1 MNHCDVFDYKVNTV
15 YGAQKHLLER
25 HTGIR
30 GRKPTGNLVLAPLPL
45 HTIQGTLHV
54 LFLQIKCQQTFSIKT
69 KRKKNIY
76 IYIYMEKEMAT
87 HSSIFAWRS
96 HGQRSLVGYCSWGH
110 KELGIT
116 E

>member
-54 LFLQIKCQQTFSIKT
+54 VFFFCVVFVWFWYQDD
-69 KRKKNIY
+69 
-76 IYIYMEKEMAT
+76 
-87 HSSIFAWRS
+87 
-96 HGQRSLVGYCSWGH
+96 GGLV
-110 KELGIT
+110 K
-116 E
+116 